1 MMPREKWE
9 EAIKAW
15 ERVKAQAE
23 IDIYQANLYLAAIKI
38 HLDPLDPRHFK
49 YDDETESINT
59 HLNTK
64 TEEE

>member
-1 MMPREKWE
+1 MMLKEKWE

-23 IDIYQANLYLAAIKI
+23 IDIEQANLYIKA
-38 HLDPLDPRHFK
+38 
-49 YDDETESINT
+49 INT